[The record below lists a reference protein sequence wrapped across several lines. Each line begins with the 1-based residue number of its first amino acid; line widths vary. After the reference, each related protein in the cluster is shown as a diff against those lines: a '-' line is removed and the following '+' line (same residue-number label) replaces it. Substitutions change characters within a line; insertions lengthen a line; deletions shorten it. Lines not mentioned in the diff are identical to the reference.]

1 LQLVLKKAFSSDLP
15 HSEGALKACQS
26 LVNYF
31 NSSSQATK
39 KLLWKQSEG
48 RAVKP
53 IQDVM
58 TRWWSTYSMCDC
70 LLRLKIY
77 FSLLE
82 NEGDLPSNL
91 NDSEWLIV
99 ADLYFLLKLFMIA
112 QRLL

>member
-1 LQLVLKKAFSSDLP
+1 
-15 HSEGALKACQS
+15 
-26 LVNYF
+26 
-31 NSSSQATK
+31 
-39 KLLWKQSEG
+39 
-48 RAVKP
+48 
-53 IQDVM
+53 
-58 TRWWSTYSMCDC
+58 MCDC